1 MDKEFNDTAAVDDGD
16 LNKEF
21 SDLDP
26 AAAKM
31 LQEGTL
37 DAPEQAQAV
46 KDDEEDESY
55 SKKVKKRI
63 GREVYK
69 TKTALTRAEVA
80 EQELRKKNAL
90 IAKMQ
95 KEHNELM
102 SARLTEEIELH
113 KATAAKAL
121 DDSDTEVYMTA
132 NDKMLDAKVKLARL
146 AEEKFDEVEEEAAPA
161 APAKTQAVDHS
172 DLAPAAQNW
181 IDENDDWISTD
192 PAKFKRAQQLASKLE
207 AEGYD
212 PTDPALYEELDAQLN
227 QKPAQSI
234 ARQPAAHVN
243 VPGNNTPV
251 APAAMNNRLTPED
264 LRNMVTYGLNP
275 QKASDRAHWLAGKQ
289 GV

>member
-1 MDKEFNDTAAVDDGD
+1 MSEENNAALEDGD

-21 SDLDP
+21 ADLDP

-37 DAPEQAQAV
+37 DAPEQVVVPANT
-46 KDDEEDESY
+46 DEEDESY

-80 EQELRKKNAL
+80 ENELRKKNAL

-95 KEHNELM
+95 KEHNEVM
-102 SARLTEEIELH
+102 TGRLTEEIAAH
-113 KATAAKAL
+113 SAAAAKAL
-121 DDSDTEVYMTA
+121 DDSETETYMAA
-132 NDKMLDAKVKLARL
+132 NDKILDAKVKLARL
-146 AEEKFDEVEEEAAPA
+146 AEEKFDEVEEEAPA
-161 APAKTQAVDHS
+161 APAKTPAADNS
-172 DLAPAAQNW
+172 DLAPAAQSW
-181 IDENDDWISTD
+181 IDDNDDWITTD
-192 PAKFKRAQQLASKLE
+192 PAKFKKAQQLASKLE

-227 QKPAQSI
+227 KKPVQNLN
-234 ARQPAAHVN
+234 RQPAAHVN
-243 VPGNNTPV
+243 VPGNNTPA
-251 APAAMNNRLTPED
+251 APAGRNNRLTPED
-264 LRNMVTYGLNP
+264 LRNMQTYGLNP
-275 QKASDRAHWLAGKQ
+275 QKASDRANWLAGKQ

>member
-1 MDKEFNDTAAVDDGD
+1 MSEENNAALEDGD

-21 SDLDP
+21 ADLDP

-31 LQEGTL
+31 LQEGTF
-37 DAPEQAQAV
+37 DAPEQVVVPANT
-46 KDDEEDESY
+46 DEEDESY

-69 TKTALTRAEVA
+69 TKTAQTRAEVA

-102 SARLTEEIELH
+102 TGRLTEEIELH
-113 KATAAKAL
+113 KVTAAKAL
-121 DDSDTEVYMTA
+121 DDSETEVYMSA
-132 NDKMLDAKVKLARL
+132 NDKILDAKVKLARL
-146 AEEKFDEVEEEAAPA
+146 AEEKFDEAEDEAPA
-161 APAKTQAVDHS
+161 APAKTPAADNS
-172 DLAPAAQNW
+172 DLAPAAQSW
-181 IDENDDWISTD
+181 IDDNDDWITTD
-192 PAKFKRAQQLASKLE
+192 PAKFKKAQQLASKLE

-227 QKPAQSI
+227 KKPVQNLN
-234 ARQPAAHVN
+234 RQPAGHVN
-243 VPGNNTPV
+243 VPGSNTPA

-264 LRNMVTYGLNP
+264 LRNMQTYGLNP
-275 QKASDRAHWLAGKQ
+275 QKASDRANWLAGKQ